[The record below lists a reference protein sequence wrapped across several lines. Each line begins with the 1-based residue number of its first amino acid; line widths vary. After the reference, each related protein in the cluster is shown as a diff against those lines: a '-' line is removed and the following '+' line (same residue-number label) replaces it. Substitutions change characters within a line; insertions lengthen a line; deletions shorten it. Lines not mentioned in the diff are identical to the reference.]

1 MRKLLTMLLC
11 LCVSIGFGTLSEN
24 TNDEGLALRDKYE
37 ERIAFQAVQT
47 LCRVGSD
54 ELNKWG
60 TDRAI
65 KRPSE
70 AWDIVTKFDSGWF
83 SSVCSSTYIDWRSE
97 NWLKTSDKSFE
108 CDVYCTNRIVFAIE
122 NKTVDFPCGYH
133 LCFELTD
140 ERKDTWL
147 LSSFCNMP
155 VEHDEQIASKF
166 SAIDDGIT
174 IKTVTGKSFRGYMMI
189 IDDPSR
195 VFVGTTNEFNRK
207 MGGWR
212 VDQLYEKYDARAV
225 INGGAF
231 EDSGGGGNGA
241 IPAGYMV
248 SQGEIKSYNA
258 YNNAG
263 CNVVMGFDSD
273 NVLHVG
279 KYTND
284 ELAKLKLRDAIAFN
298 MVLVTDG
305 KKTQISDKQMIC
317 SARSAIGQDA
327 NGRVLLLVIEGRQ
340 PGSFGASF
348 SDLQDVMLEYGAV
361 NAGNLDGGHSS
372 AMYMGGE
379 SIYSAYPLAVSRR
392 MPGAF
397 IVK

>member
-1 MRKLLTMLLC
+1 MKRFISLILC
-11 LCVSIGFGTLSEN
+11 IGIFLGI
-24 TNDEGLALRDKYE
+24 GLPAQAKDNAKELQSKYE
-37 ERIAFQAVQT
+37 EKLAFLAVKT

-54 ELNKWG
+54 DLNKWG
-60 TDRAI
+60 TDRVV

-70 AWDIVTKFDSGWF
+70 AWDIIVKFDGGWF
-83 SSVCSSTYIDWRSE
+83 SAVRSSEYIDWRSE
-97 NWLKTSDKSFE
+97 NWKKTSDKTFE
-108 CDVYCTNRIVFAIE
+108 CDVYCVNRIVFAIE
-122 NKTVDFPCGYH
+122 NTKVDFPCGYH

-147 LSSFCNMP
+147 LYDFSNLP
-155 VEHDEQIASKF
+155 VEHDNKLAEEF
-166 SAIDDGIT
+166 SALDDG
-174 IKTVTGKSFRGYMMI
+174 VTLYPVNGKSFRGFMMV

-195 VFVGTTNEFNRK
+195 VFVGTTNEFNSK
-207 MGGWR
+207 AGGWR
-212 VDQLYEKYDARAV
+212 VDQLYSKYKALAV

-248 SQGEIKSYNA
+248 SQGEVKSYNA
-258 YNNAG
+258 YNNTG
-263 CNVVMGFDSD
+263 CNVIMGFDSD

-284 ELAKLKLRDAIAFN
+284 QLAKLELRDAIAFN
-298 MVLVTDG
+298 MILISNG
-305 KKTQISDKQMIC
+305 EKSQISDKNINY

-327 NGRVLLLVIEGRQ
+327 EGRVLLFVAEGRQ

-348 SDLQDVMLEYGAV
+348 RDLQDVMLSFGAV

-372 AMYMGGE
+372 AMYMNGK
-379 SIYSAYPLAVSRR
+379 SVYSAYPLAVSRR